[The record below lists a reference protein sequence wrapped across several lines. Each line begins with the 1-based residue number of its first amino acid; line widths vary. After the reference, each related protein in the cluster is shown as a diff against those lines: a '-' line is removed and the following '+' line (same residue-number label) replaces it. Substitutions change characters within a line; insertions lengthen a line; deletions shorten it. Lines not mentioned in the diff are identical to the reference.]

1 MSFSRHKAILSC
13 IIFGYLIFRS
23 LFPVAAI
30 NNFYMINKNIKR
42 AIKVAIVVGSLLNTI
57 NSYDVFWYGNFTP
70 RNVIRIVLTYITPF
84 CVSLY
89 SSIKA
94 TKNA

>member
-1 MSFSRHKAILSC
+1 
-13 IIFGYLIFRS
+13 
-23 LFPVAAI
+23 
-30 NNFYMINKNIKR
+30 MINKNIKR
-42 AIKVAIVVGSLLNTI
+42 AIKVAIVVGTLLNTI
-57 NSYDVFWYGNFTP
+57 NSYDVFWYGNFNT